1 MRGSRSASGRSA
13 TGPTASRDGR
23 ASDGPSGAADSRPE
37 GRLIDTPAPGSEAP
51 GASPRRL
58 PEYVLREPRGTYH
71 ALNPTTKLVI
81 AFAEAAI
88 AFGVRGWT
96 GPIAVLVVLA
106 ITAVAAGV
114 ARRMVPFALA
124 TIPLVISILLVNT
137 LLYPG
142 AHDVIVRLGPLA
154 PTWSGLTAALQ
165 ATLRVVAF
173 ALSAAILGLTT
184 PTDDLLSDLERRG
197 LGRRGTFVIGS
208 AIRMVPRM
216 GERASEITDS
226 QRARGMDTQGG
237 VLRRVRGVI
246 PLAGPMIFGALTEVE
261 EQTMALE
268 ARAFSAPARR
278 TVIRVLPDSGTQ
290 RVVRW
295 VLFVGAIAAV
305 AAEVSGRLHLP

>member
-1 MRGSRSASGRSA
+1 LASAPWGTGSA
-13 TGPTASRDGR
+13 TSRDPHERRRLSGAPR
-23 ASDGPSGAADSRPE
+23 QAGPSAGRGEAIALSGIKAGP
-37 GRLIDTPAPGSEAP
+37 GRLPG
-51 GASPRRL
+51 
-58 PEYVLREPRGTYH
+58 YVLRPPHGTYH

-81 AFAEAAI
+81 AFAEAAV

-96 GPIAVLVVLA
+96 GPLAVLAVLTL
-106 ITAVAAGV
+106 TAFASGV
-114 ARRMVPFALA
+114 ARRMVPFAIA

-142 AHDVIVRLGPLA
+142 ATDVILRIGPLA

-165 ATLRVVAF
+165 ATFRVIAF

-208 AIRMVPRM
+208 AIRMVPRI
-216 GERASEITDS
+216 GERAREITDS
-226 QRARGMDTQGG
+226 QRARGMDTQGS
-237 VLRRVRGVI
+237 VARRVRGVI

-268 ARAFSAPARR
+268 ARAFSAPSRR
-278 TVIRVLPDSGTQ
+278 TVLRSLPDSGLQ
-290 RVVRW
+290 RAVRW
-295 VLFVGAIAAV
+295 VLLLGALAAIV
-305 AAEVSGRLHLP
+305 AEITGVLHLP

>member
-1 MRGSRSASGRSA
+1 ML
-13 TGPTASRDGR
+13 
-23 ASDGPSGAADSRPE
+23 RP
-37 GRLIDTPAPGSEAP
+37 PQ
-51 GASPRRL
+51 
-58 PEYVLREPRGTYH
+58 GTYH

-81 AFAEAAI
+81 AFAEAAV

-96 GPIAVLVVLA
+96 GPIVVLLVLTL
-106 ITAVAAGV
+106 TAFAAGV

-142 AHDVIVRLGPLA
+142 ATDVIVRIGPLA
-154 PTWSGLTAALQ
+154 PTGSGLTAALQ

-216 GERASEITDS
+216 GERAGEITDS
-226 QRARGMDTQGG
+226 QRARGMDTQGS
-237 VLRRVRGVI
+237 VLRRVRGII

-261 EQTMALE
+261 EQSMALE

-278 TVIRVLPDSGTQ
+278 TVLRTLPDSGSQ
-290 RVVRW
+290 RAARW
-295 VLFVGAIAAV
+295 ILFLGALAAV
-305 AAEVSGRLHLP
+305 AAEIAGALHLP

>member
-1 MRGSRSASGRSA
+1 MASAPWGTGSA
-13 TGPTASRDGR
+13 TSRDPHER
-23 ASDGPSGAADSRPE
+23 RRPSGAPRPAGPSAGRGE
-37 GRLIDTPAPGSEAP
+37 AIALSGIKAGPGRLPG
-51 GASPRRL
+51 
-58 PEYVLREPRGTYH
+58 YVLRPPHGTYH

-81 AFAEAAI
+81 AFAEAAV

-96 GPIAVLVVLA
+96 GPLAVLAVLTL
-106 ITAVAAGV
+106 TAFASGV
-114 ARRMVPFALA
+114 ARRMVPFAIA

-142 AHDVIVRLGPLA
+142 ATDVILPIGPLV

-165 ATLRVVAF
+165 ATFRVIAF

-208 AIRMVPRM
+208 AIRMVPRI
-216 GERASEITDS
+216 GERAREITDS
-226 QRARGMDTQGG
+226 QRARGMDTQGS
-237 VLRRVRGVI
+237 VARRVRGVI

-268 ARAFSAPARR
+268 ARAFSAPSRR
-278 TVIRVLPDSGTQ
+278 TVLRSLPDSGLQ
-290 RVVRW
+290 RAVRW
-295 VLFVGAIAAV
+295 VLLLGALAAIV
-305 AAEVSGRLHLP
+305 AEITGVLHLP

>member
-1 MRGSRSASGRSA
+1 MTSPAA
-13 TGPTASRDGR
+13 
-23 ASDGPSGAADSRPE
+23 GAA
-37 GRLIDTPAPGSEAP
+37 
-51 GASPRRL
+51 PRATL
-58 PEYVLREPRGTYH
+58 PEYVLRPTSGAYQG
-71 ALNPTTKLVI
+71 LSPTTKLVI

-96 GPIAVLVVLA
+96 GPLAVLVVLA
-106 ITAVAAGV
+106 ITAVVAGV

-142 AHDVIVRLGPLA
+142 ATDVIVRLGPLA
-154 PTWSGLTAALQ
+154 PTFSGLTAALQ
-165 ATLRVVAF
+165 ATLRVIAF

-184 PTDDLLSDLERRG
+184 PTDDLLADLERRG

-216 GERASEITDS
+216 GERAAEITDS
-226 QRARGMDTQGG
+226 QRARGMDTEGG
-237 VLRRVRGVI
+237 LSRRVRGIV

-278 TVIRVLPDSGTQ
+278 TVLRTLPDNAAQ
-290 RVVRW
+290 RLLRW
-295 VLFVGAIAAV
+295 VLFLGAIAAI
-305 AAEVSGRLHLP
+305 AAEIAGVLHLP